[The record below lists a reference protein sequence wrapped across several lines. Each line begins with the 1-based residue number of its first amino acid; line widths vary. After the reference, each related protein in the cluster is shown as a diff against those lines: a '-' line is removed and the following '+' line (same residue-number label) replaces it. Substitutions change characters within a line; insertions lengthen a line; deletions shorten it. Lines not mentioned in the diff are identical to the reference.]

1 MIDEIQIFGVYVPA
15 ALAWATLA
23 ALIAYLTRPFLHR
36 LPLERFNWH
45 PGVLD
50 LALFAIFWWC
60 LATMADAHI
69 LPTELPL
76 R

>member
-1 MIDEIQIFGVYVPA
+1 
-15 ALAWATLA
+15 
-23 ALIAYLTRPFLHR
+23 

-50 LALFAIFWWC
+50 LALFAIFWWG
-60 LATMADAHI
+60 LATLADAHV
-69 LPTELPL
+69 LPAELPL